1 MLLWSK
7 RTHLIWNGGQHSWPV
22 VGIMILVAGDWG
34 GPVTLFSWGC
44 SHSWDRHIS
53 RWDCPHM
60 QQTTESQANSALL
73 ANPEA
78 EHMHRGSEGQVE
90 SQSWDPLGDGLD
102 SEGTLVHGLPLSTD
116 RSISREWKSYWVG
129 LFDHSIGQIIG
140 QSLSCADTR
149 VTTRKSRLKIK
160 ARIKKENKT
169 ESRHHWLHPTEVVDF
184 TELIQENY

>member
-7 RTHLIWNGGQHSWPV
+7 RTHLIWNGGQYSWPV

-44 SHSWDRHIS
+44 SHGWNRHIS

-90 SQSWDPLGDGLD
+90 SQSWDPLEDGLD
-102 SEGTLVHGLPLSTD
+102 FEGTLVHRQATIYLYPQTDPSSENGSLTGLGCLITVSV
-116 RSISREWKSYWVG
+116 KS
-129 LFDHSIGQIIG
+129 LASH
-140 QSLSCADTR
+140 
-149 VTTRKSRLKIK
+149 
-160 ARIKKENKT
+160 
-169 ESRHHWLHPTEVVDF
+169 
-184 TELIQENY
+184 